1 MTNPQ
6 HAWAVVLAGGD
17 GTRLRSLTR
26 VIAGE
31 DRPKQFCRLYGGRT
45 LLAHTRSRL
54 AQAISPEHTLFTVV
68 KGHERFYAQELADV
82 MPSLVVVQPSNKGTT
97 AALIYSLFR
106 IASLAEDPIVGF
118 FPTDHHYS
126 KELDFIASVRLA
138 FMIARSRPHNVVILG
153 ASAERAEVE
162 YGWIEPGTALECP
175 LTSSLLRVNRF
186 WEKPPAGVAQA
197 LLERGCLWN
206 TFVMIGRASTFL
218 EILKAAVPQ
227 MLHAFGS
234 GSCPN
239 GSDRHW
245 VHGDTTY
252 RALTPGDFSQQVLSV
267 STRRLAVLQLKDVG
281 WSDLGTPERVMY
293 AMTRSGLRSHWQE
306 SIQNE
311 NVDHVAK
318 TSVS

>member
-54 AQAISPEHTLFTVV
+54 APVVSPEQTLFTVV
-68 KGHERFYAQELADV
+68 KDHEKFYADELADV
-82 MPSLVVVQPSNKGTT
+82 RPSRIVVQPANKGTT
-97 AALIYSLFR
+97 AAVIYSLYR
-106 IASLAEDPIVGF
+106 IANLADDPIVGF
-118 FPTDHHYS
+118 FPTDHYYS
-126 KELDFIASVRLA
+126 REPDFVASVRLA
-138 FMIARSRPHNVVILG
+138 LMIARSRPHNIVILG

-162 YGWIEPGTALECP
+162 YGWIEPGTTLESP
-175 LTSSLLRVNRF
+175 FTNSLLRVNRF
-186 WEKPPAGVAQA
+186 WEKPPAGIAQA

-227 MLHAFGS
+227 ILQAFRVD
-234 GSCPN
+234 SCPN
-239 GSDRHW
+239 GSDPHW
-245 VHGDTTY
+245 VNGDTAY
-252 RALTPGDFSQQVLSV
+252 AGLAPGDFSQQVLSV
-267 STRRLAVLQLKDVG
+267 CTRRLAVLRLSEVG
-281 WSDLGTPERVMY
+281 WSDLGTPERVMF
-293 AMTRSGLRSHWQE
+293 AMARSGLRSHWQE
-306 SIQNE
+306 PIQNE

-318 TSVS
+318 TSLS